1 MAYTLEQ
8 VVELAKEVELGD
20 SISWEGLNIDRNRVY
35 QIIGSQVYDIYQ
47 TWENSD
53 DKELIMLATITK
65 LVIENFV
72 LHVAL
77 ESHY

>member
-20 SISWEGLNIDRNRVY
+20 SISWEGLNVDRDRVY
-35 QIIGSQVYDIYQ
+35 QLIGSQVYEIYQ
-47 TWENSD
+47 TWENSS

-72 LHVAL
+72 LNVAL